1 MEKIKTVNYEDE
13 MGQDYVDY
21 AMSVITER
29 ALPDVKDGLK
39 PVQRR
44 ILYSLSELTRSDSPH
59 RKCARIVGD
68 TMGKYHPHGDSS
80 IYEGLVNL
88 AQSWKLPIPL
98 VDPHGNFGDVSGSGA
113 AAMRYTEAR
122 ISKYAEEGL
131 KDLKYCDFIPNFDG
145 TEKEPVH
152 IPFLIPN
159 MLTSGATGIA
169 VGMATNIPTHNME
182 EVADAEIAYL
192 QDPSISTEAL
202 LRIVKG
208 PDFATGGIINIDEDA
223 LLQIYETGLGKLKV
237 RGKVEVRDI
246 GKGRKS
252 ICVTE
257 IPYTMINQTEKFLNT
272 VAELVRKGS
281 LPAVVDIADRGD
293 KEGECLCIDVKK
305 GTTEEEIQ
313 KIINILYKKAGLED
327 TYSVNINCI
336 YNRKPEVMGLRRVLE
351 TYTEYKWEVYKDK
364 YTALKADQEVQ
375 KEIKTGLLEAVDV
388 IDLIIEV
395 LRGSQNTKDAKECLM
410 FGKTDN
416 IKFRYKGSIDD
427 AKQLHFTE
435 RQTDAILAMR
445 LQKLIGL
452 EVDVLRKELAET
464 EKLLARYTRLLESDR
479 EMKKQMIADIE
490 ELKKK
495 YAVPRRT
502 VIENLGEVIVAKEK
516 AVATEETVLL
526 DRFFYIK
533 SAPRSVFAKNKDVA
547 YKFAVDCMS
556 DDRVALFDSEGM
568 VHIIKVSDILKKQT
582 KKDKKFRIT
591 DKGIQIFEFCGMSDS
606 ADVVAMMAVSELNP
620 AGTITDESADGSGTV
635 SGEGAAPVN
644 VAAAIP
650 DASTEMQFD
659 DMVDGSLSGG
669 SFEDFMDESGAGYS
683 DESADSTALLGYD
696 AETDY
701 TDTDIGGM
709 NIGRN
714 LIFVTEEGKAKR
726 VNAALFD
733 TARKTA
739 AAIKSRPVYVGFEDD
754 YIVAETEEGYSIKV
768 KATDIPVQGKGAGGV
783 TLISLRKG
791 DKVVSAMSGSNSDSF
806 NGISL
811 SDMKAVKRG
820 GKGNKK
826 GKQ

>member
-1 MEKIKTVNYEDE
+1 MEKIKSVNYEEE

-44 ILYSLSELTRSDSPH
+44 ILYSLSELTRSDGPH

-122 ISKYAEEGL
+122 IAKYAEEGL
-131 KDLKYCDFIPNFDG
+131 KDLKYCEFVPNFDG

-159 MLTSGATGIA
+159 MLTGGSTGIA
-169 VGMATNIPTHNME
+169 VGMATNIPTHNMAE
-182 EVADAEIAYL
+182 IADAEIAYL
-192 QDPSISTEAL
+192 NDKDISTEAL

-208 PDFATGGIINIDEDA
+208 PDFATGGIINIDEES
-223 LLQIYETGLGKLKV
+223 LLQIYETGLGKIKV
-237 RGKVEVRDI
+237 RGKVEIRDI

-257 IPYTMINQTEKFLNT
+257 IPVTMIGGTEKFLNT

-281 LPAVVDIADRGD
+281 LPQVVDIADRGD
-293 KEGECLCIDVKK
+293 KEGECLAIDVKK

-336 YNRKPEVMGLRRVLE
+336 YNKKPEVMGLRRVLE
-351 TYTEYKWEVYKDK
+351 TYTEYKWQVYKDK
-364 YTALKADQEVQ
+364 YTALKAEQEEVR
-375 KEIKTGLLEAVDV
+375 EVKTGLLEAVDV
-388 IDLIIEV
+388 IDLIIEI
-395 LRGSQNTKDAKECLM
+395 LRGSQSVKDAKECLM
-410 FGKTDN
+410 YGKTDN
-416 IKFRYKGSIDD
+416 IKFHYKGSIDD
-427 AKQLHFTE
+427 AKELHFTE
-435 RQTDAILAMR
+435 RQTEAILAMR

-452 EVDVLRKELAET
+452 EVDVLRKELAEA
-464 EKLLARYTRLLESDR
+464 ERLLARYTRLLESER

-495 YAVPRRT
+495 YAIPRRT

-533 SAPRSVFAKNKDVA
+533 SAPRAVFMKNQETP
-547 YKFAVDCMS
+547 YKFAVNCMS
-556 DDRVALFDSEGM
+556 DDRVALFDSDGM

-591 DKGIQIFEFCGMSDS
+591 DKGIQIFEFCGMSDK
-606 ADVVAMMAVSELNP
+606 ADVVAMMALSELNP
-620 AGTITDESADGSGTV
+620 AGTINGDEANMDTAGEKDKVKMKKPVMSEVPMESG
-635 SGEGAAPVN
+635 
-644 VAAAIP
+644 
-650 DASTEMQFD
+650 DYMTEFD
-659 DMVDGSLSGG
+659 DMIDGSLSGG
-669 SFEDFMDESGAGYS
+669 SIMDET
-683 DESADSTALLGYD
+683 EPADAVNTGINEAFLEYD

-701 TDTDIGGM
+701 SDTDVGGL

-714 LIFVTEEGKAKR
+714 LVFVTKEGKAKR

-733 TARKTA
+733 TSRKTA
-739 AAIKSRPVYVGFEDD
+739 AAIKSQPVYVGFEDD
-754 YIVAETEEGYSIKV
+754 YVVAETKDGYSIKV
-768 KATDIPVQGKGAGGV
+768 KTSDLPVQGKGAGGV

-791 DKVVSAMSGSNSDSF
+791 DEVVNAMSGNNSDSF

-826 GKQ
+826 GK

>member
-1 MEKIKTVNYEDE
+1 MEKIQSVNYEEE

-88 AQSWKLPIPL
+88 AQNWKLPIPL
-98 VDPHGNFGDVSGSGA
+98 VDPHGNFGDLSGSGA

-169 VGMATNIPTHNME
+169 VGMATNIPTHNLQ

-192 QDPSISTEAL
+192 QDPDISTEAL

-208 PDFATGGIINIDEDA
+208 PDFATGGIINIDEES
-223 LLQIYETGLGKLKV
+223 LLQIYETGLGKLRV

-257 IPYTMINQTEKFLNT
+257 IPVTMINSTEKFLNT
-272 VAELVRKGS
+272 VAELVRKGT

-336 YNRKPEVMGLRRVLE
+336 YNKKPEVMGLRRVLQ
-351 TYTEYKWEVYKDK
+351 TYTEYKWQVYKDK
-364 YTALKADQEVQ
+364 YQALKAEQEDV
-375 KEIKTGLLEAVDV
+375 KEVKTGLLEAVDV
-388 IDLIIEV
+388 IDLIIEI
-395 LRGSQNTKDAKECLM
+395 LRGSQNTKDAKDCLM
-410 FGKTDN
+410 YGKTDN
-416 IKFRYKGSIDD
+416 IKFRYKGSEMD
-427 AKQLHFTE
+427 AKELHFTE
-435 RQTDAILAMR
+435 RQTEAILAMR

-452 EVDVLRKELAET
+452 EVDVLRKELAEA
-464 EKLLARYTRLLESDR
+464 ERLLARYTRLLESDR
-479 EMKKQMIADIE
+479 EMKKQMISDIE

-495 YAVPRRT
+495 YAIPRRT

-533 SAPRSVFAKNKDVA
+533 SAPRAVFMKNQETP
-547 YKFAVDCMS
+547 YKFAVNCMS
-556 DDRVALFDSEGM
+556 DDRVALFDSDGM

-591 DKGIQIFEFCGMSDS
+591 DKGIQIFEFCGMNAD

-620 AGTITDESADGSGTV
+620 AGTMAEESDGKAP
-635 SGEGAAPVN
+635 AAPVET
-644 VAAAIP
+644 VP
-650 DASTEMQFD
+650 EVMMDFD

-669 SFEDFMDESGAGYS
+669 SLEELEAGGDF
-683 DESADSTALLGYD
+683 SAPVEYD

-701 TDTDIGGM
+701 TDTDVGGM

-739 AAIKSRPVYVGFEDD
+739 AAIKSKPVFVGFEDD
-754 YIVAETEEGYSIKV
+754 YVVAETADGYSIKV
-768 KATDIPVQGKGAGGV
+768 KSSELPVQGKGAGGV
-783 TLISLRKG
+783 ALISLRRG
-791 DKVVSAMSGSNSDSF
+791 DYVVSAVSGGNDIEF
-806 NGISL
+806 NGKPL

-826 GKQ
+826 

>member
-1 MEKIKTVNYEDE
+1 MEKIQSVNYEEE

-88 AQSWKLPIPL
+88 AQNWKLPIPL
-98 VDPHGNFGDVSGSGA
+98 IDPHGNFGDLSGSGA

-169 VGMATNIPTHNME
+169 VGMATNIPTHNLQ

-192 QDPSISTEAL
+192 QDPDISTEAL

-208 PDFATGGIINIDEDA
+208 PDFATGGIINIDEES
-223 LLQIYETGLGKLKV
+223 LLQIYETGLGKLRV

-257 IPYTMINQTEKFLNT
+257 IPVTMINSTEKFLNT
-272 VAELVRKGS
+272 VAELVRKGT

-336 YNRKPEVMGLRRVLE
+336 YNKKPEVMGLRRVLE
-351 TYTEYKWEVYKDK
+351 TYTEYKWQVYKDK
-364 YTALKADQEVQ
+364 YQALKAEQEDV
-375 KEIKTGLLEAVDV
+375 KEVKTGLLEAVDV
-388 IDLIIEV
+388 IDLIIEI
-395 LRGSQNTKDAKECLM
+395 LRGSQNTKDAKDCLM
-410 FGKTDN
+410 YGKTDN
-416 IKFRYKGSIDD
+416 IKFRYKGSEMD
-427 AKQLHFTE
+427 AKELHFTE
-435 RQTDAILAMR
+435 RQTEAILAMR

-452 EVDVLRKELAET
+452 EVDVLRKELAEA
-464 EKLLARYTRLLESDR
+464 ERLLARYTRLLESDR
-479 EMKKQMIADIE
+479 EMKKQMISDIE

-495 YAVPRRT
+495 YAIPRRT

-533 SAPRSVFAKNKDVA
+533 SAPRAVFMKNQETP
-547 YKFAVDCMS
+547 YKFAVNCMS
-556 DDRVALFDSEGM
+556 DDRVALFDSDGM

-591 DKGIQIFEFCGMSDS
+591 DKGIQIFEFCGMNAD

-620 AGTITDESADGSGTV
+620 AGTMAEESDGKAP
-635 SGEGAAPVN
+635 AAPVEA
-644 VAAAIP
+644 VP
-650 DASTEMQFD
+650 EVMMDFD

-669 SFEDFMDESGAGYS
+669 SLEELEAGGDF
-683 DESADSTALLGYD
+683 SAPVEYD

-701 TDTDIGGM
+701 TDTDVGGM

-739 AAIKSRPVYVGFEDD
+739 AAIKSKPVFVGFEDD
-754 YIVAETEEGYSIKV
+754 YVVAETADGYSIKV
-768 KATDIPVQGKGAGGV
+768 KSSELPVQGKGAGGV

-806 NGISL
+806 KDISL

-826 GKQ
+826 GK

>member
-1 MEKIKTVNYEDE
+1 MEKIKTVNYEEE

-159 MLTSGATGIA
+159 MLTGGATGIA

-192 QDPSISTEAL
+192 QDPNISTEAL
-202 LRIVKG
+202 LRIIKG
-208 PDFATGGIINIDEDA
+208 PDFATGGIINIDEET

-305 GTTEEEIQ
+305 GTSEEEIQ

-336 YNRKPEVMGLRRVLE
+336 YNKKPEVMGLKRVLE

-364 YTALKADQEVQ
+364 YTALKEEQEIQ

-388 IDLIIEV
+388 IDLIIEI
-395 LRGSQNTKDAKECLM
+395 LRGSQNTKDARECLM
-410 FGKTDN
+410 YGKTDN
-416 IKFRYKGSIDD
+416 IKFRYKGSIND
-427 AKQLHFTE
+427 AKELHFTE

-452 EVDVLRKELAET
+452 EVDVLRKELADT

-495 YAVPRRT
+495 YAIPRKT
-502 VIENLGEVIVAKEK
+502 VIENLGEVVVAKEK

-533 SAPRSVFAKNKDVA
+533 SAPRAVFAKNKDVP

-556 DDRVALFDSEGM
+556 DDRVALFDSDGM
-568 VHIIKVSDILKKQT
+568 VHIIRVADILKKQA

-591 DKGIQIFEFCGMSDS
+591 DKGIQIFEFCGMSDKS
-606 ADVVAMMAVSELNP
+606 DVVAMMALSELNP
-620 AGTITDESADGSGTV
+620 AGTISEDSSDSKDSADSSKKTV
-635 SGEGAAPVN
+635 S
-644 VAAAIP
+644 VAAAVP
-650 DASTEMQFD
+650 DMSAEAGYD

-669 SFEDFMDESGAGYS
+669 SFEDFAADMAEPYNAGEGDES
-683 DESADSTALLGYD
+683 ALLGYD

-701 TDTDIGGM
+701 TDADVGGL

-714 LIFVTEEGKAKR
+714 LVFVTEEGKAKR

-739 AAIKSRPVYVGFEDD
+739 QAIKSRPVYVGFEDD
-754 YIVAETEEGYSIKV
+754 YVVAETADGYSIKI
-768 KATDIPVQGKGAGGV
+768 KSSDLPVQGKGAGGV

-791 DKVVSAMSGSNSDSF
+791 DKVVSAMSGNNSDSF

>member
-1 MEKIKTVNYEDE
+1 MEKIQSVNYEEE

-88 AQSWKLPIPL
+88 AQNWKLPIPL

-169 VGMATNIPTHNME
+169 VGMATNIPTHNLQ

-192 QDPSISTEAL
+192 QDPDISTEAL

-208 PDFATGGIINIDEDA
+208 PDFATGGIINIDEES
-223 LLQIYETGLGKLKV
+223 LLQIYETGLGKLRV

-257 IPYTMINQTEKFLNT
+257 IPVTMINSTEKFLNT
-272 VAELVRKGS
+272 VAELVRKGT

-336 YNRKPEVMGLRRVLE
+336 YNKKPEVMGLRRVLE
-351 TYTEYKWEVYKDK
+351 TYTEYKWQVYKDK
-364 YTALKADQEVQ
+364 YQALKAEQEDV
-375 KEIKTGLLEAVDV
+375 KEVKTGLLEAVDV
-388 IDLIIEV
+388 IDLIIEI
-395 LRGSQNTKDAKECLM
+395 LRGSRNTKDAKDCLM
-410 FGKTDN
+410 YGKTDN
-416 IKFRYKGSIDD
+416 IKFRYKGSEMD
-427 AKQLHFTE
+427 AKELHFTE
-435 RQTDAILAMR
+435 RQTEAILAMR

-452 EVDVLRKELAET
+452 EVDVLRKELAEA
-464 EKLLARYTRLLESDR
+464 ERLLARYTRLLESDR
-479 EMKKQMIADIE
+479 EMKKQMISDIE

-495 YAVPRRT
+495 YAIPRRT

-533 SAPRSVFAKNKDVA
+533 SAPRAVFMKNQETP
-547 YKFAVDCMS
+547 YKFAVNCMS
-556 DDRVALFDSEGM
+556 DDRVALFDSDGM

-591 DKGIQIFEFCGMSDS
+591 DKGIQIFEFCGMNAD

-620 AGTITDESADGSGTV
+620 AGTMAEESDGKAP
-635 SGEGAAPVN
+635 AAPVEA
-644 VAAAIP
+644 VP
-650 DASTEMQFD
+650 EVMMDFD

-669 SFEDFMDESGAGYS
+669 SLEELEAGGDF
-683 DESADSTALLGYD
+683 SAPVEYD

-701 TDTDIGGM
+701 TDTDVGGM

-739 AAIKSRPVYVGFEDD
+739 AAIKSKPVFVGFEDD
-754 YIVAETEEGYSIKV
+754 YVVAETADGYSIKV
-768 KATDIPVQGKGAGGV
+768 KSSELPVQGKGAGGV

-806 NGISL
+806 KDISL

-826 GKQ
+826 GK

>member
-1 MEKIKTVNYEDE
+1 MEKIQSVNYEEE

-88 AQSWKLPIPL
+88 AQNWKLPIPL

-169 VGMATNIPTHNME
+169 VGMATNIPTHNLQ

-192 QDPSISTEAL
+192 QDPDISTEAL

-208 PDFATGGIINIDEDA
+208 PDFATGGIINIDEES
-223 LLQIYETGLGKLKV
+223 LHQIYETGLGKLRV

-257 IPYTMINQTEKFLNT
+257 IPVTMINSTEKFLNT
-272 VAELVRKGS
+272 VAELVRKGT

-336 YNRKPEVMGLRRVLE
+336 YNKKPEVMGLRRVLQ
-351 TYTEYKWEVYKDK
+351 TYTEYKWQVYKDK
-364 YTALKADQEVQ
+364 YQALKAEQEDVR
-375 KEIKTGLLEAVDV
+375 EVKTGLLEAVDV

-395 LRGSQNTKDAKECLM
+395 LRGSQNTKDAKDCLM
-410 FGKTDN
+410 YGKTDN
-416 IKFRYKGSIDD
+416 IKFRYKGSEAD
-427 AKQLHFTE
+427 AKELHFTE
-435 RQTDAILAMR
+435 RQTEAILAMR

-452 EVDVLRKELAET
+452 EVDVLRKELAEA
-464 EKLLARYTRLLESDR
+464 ERLLARYTRLLESDR
-479 EMKKQMIADIE
+479 EMKKQMISDIE

-495 YAVPRRT
+495 YAIPRRT

-533 SAPRSVFAKNKDVA
+533 SAPRAVFMKNQETP
-547 YKFAVDCMS
+547 YKFAVNCMS

-591 DKGIQIFEFCGMSDS
+591 DKGIQIFDFCGMSSD

-620 AGTITDESADGSGTV
+620 AGTIAEESASQTAPAPV
-635 SGEGAAPVN
+635 EAAPE
-644 VAAAIP
+644 
-650 DASTEMQFD
+650 EMFFD

-669 SFEDFMDESGAGYS
+669 SLEEIDMGADF
-683 DESADSTALLGYD
+683 TAPASYD
-696 AETDY
+696 AETDF
-701 TDTDIGGM
+701 TDTDVGGM

-739 AAIKSRPVYVGFEDD
+739 QALKAKPVFVGFEDD
-754 YIVAETEEGYSIKV
+754 YVVAETADGYSIKV
-768 KATDIPVQGKGAGGV
+768 KSSELPVQGKGAGGV

-791 DKVVSAMSGSNSDSF
+791 DKVVRAMSGSNADSF

-826 GKQ
+826 GR

>member
-1 MEKIKTVNYEDE
+1 
-13 MGQDYVDY
+13 
-21 AMSVITER
+21 
-29 ALPDVKDGLK
+29 
-39 PVQRR
+39 
-44 ILYSLSELTRSDSPH
+44 
-59 RKCARIVGD
+59 
-68 TMGKYHPHGDSS
+68 
-80 IYEGLVNL
+80 
-88 AQSWKLPIPL
+88 
-98 VDPHGNFGDVSGSGA
+98 
-113 AAMRYTEAR
+113 
-122 ISKYAEEGL
+122 
-131 KDLKYCDFIPNFDG
+131 
-145 TEKEPVH
+145 
-152 IPFLIPN
+152 
-159 MLTSGATGIA
+159 
-169 VGMATNIPTHNME
+169 MATNIPTHNLQ

-192 QDPSISTEAL
+192 QDPDISTEAL

-208 PDFATGGIINIDEDA
+208 PDFATGGIINIDEES
-223 LLQIYETGLGKLKV
+223 LLQIYETGLGKLRV

-257 IPYTMINQTEKFLNT
+257 IPVTMINSTEKFLNT
-272 VAELVRKGS
+272 VAELVRKGT

-336 YNRKPEVMGLRRVLE
+336 YNKKPEVMGLRRVLE
-351 TYTEYKWEVYKDK
+351 TYTEYKWQVYKDK
-364 YTALKADQEVQ
+364 YQALKAEQEDV
-375 KEIKTGLLEAVDV
+375 KEVKTGLLEAVDV
-388 IDLIIEV
+388 IDLIIEI
-395 LRGSQNTKDAKECLM
+395 LRGSQNTKDAKDCLM
-410 FGKTDN
+410 YGKTDN
-416 IKFRYKGSIDD
+416 IKFRYKGSEMD
-427 AKQLHFTE
+427 AKELHFTE

-452 EVDVLRKELAET
+452 EVDVLRKELAEA
-464 EKLLARYTRLLESDR
+464 ERLLARYTRLLESDR
-479 EMKKQMIADIE
+479 EMKKQMISDIE

-495 YAVPRRT
+495 YAIPRRT

-533 SAPRSVFAKNKDVA
+533 SAPRAVFMKNQETP
-547 YKFAVDCMS
+547 YKFAVNCMS
-556 DDRVALFDSEGM
+556 DDRVALFDSDGM

-591 DKGIQIFEFCGMSDS
+591 DKGIQIFEFCGMNAD

-620 AGTITDESADGSGTV
+620 AGTMAEESDGKAP
-635 SGEGAAPVN
+635 AAPVEA
-644 VAAAIP
+644 VP
-650 DASTEMQFD
+650 EVMMDFD

-669 SFEDFMDESGAGYS
+669 SLEELEAGGDF
-683 DESADSTALLGYD
+683 SAPVEYD

-701 TDTDIGGM
+701 TDTDVGGM

-714 LIFVTEEGKAKR
+714 LIFVTEEGKAKT

-739 AAIKSRPVYVGFEDD
+739 AAIKSKPVFVGFEDD
-754 YIVAETEEGYSIKV
+754 YVVAETADGYSIKV
-768 KATDIPVQGKGAGGV
+768 KSSELPVQGKGAGGV

-806 NGISL
+806 KDISL

-826 GKQ
+826 GK